1 MSDHKRDDHKKNRK
15 APKAMPMPD
24 NSAEATK
31 KASKDTKGKS
41 KK

>member
-1 MSDHKRDDHKKNRK
+1 MSDRKRDDHKKSK